1 MSFDERIKTEKPNP
15 AKYLKRGDG
24 TKTRKFYGH
33 YAMYPENEEPLY
45 GVDPNL
51 KDVDPEYGE
60 LYPNNIE
67 GSIKYLD
74 PRSSTKSTRGGR
86 RRRMKQTKRKRRKQT
101 KRRH

>member
-1 MSFDERIKTEKPNP
+1 MSFDERRKTEKPNP

-74 PRSSTKSTRGGR
+74 PRSTRGGR
-86 RRRMKQTKRKRRKQT
+86 RRRMKQTKRRRRKQT
-101 KRRH
+101 KRTR

>member
-1 MSFDERIKTEKPNP
+1 MSFDERKKTKKPDPRHFLKTGDGIKKGNYYNRY
-15 AKYLKRGDG
+15 AKYR
-24 TKTRKFYGH
+24 
-33 YAMYPENEEPLY
+33 ENEEPLY

-86 RRRMKQTKRKRRKQT
+86 RRKMKQTKRKRRKQT
-101 KRRH
+101 KRTR